1 MSCFMKKKAKWELSH
16 SFPILFGLSKLLI
29 SFEIGT
35 TTLVVL
41 KKKKKGIGFLT
52 PKNQAFW
59 EAHF

>member
-1 MSCFMKKKAKWELSH
+1 MLYEKKAKWELSH
-16 SFPILFGLSKLLI
+16 NFPILFSLSKLLI

-41 KKKKKGIGFLT
+41 KKKKKKGLGFVT
-52 PKNQAFW
+52 PENQAFW